1 MSGIRFEWD
10 RSKDNAN
17 LRKHGA
23 SFAEAQTVFYDENA
37 IEFFDDVHSKEEERF
52 LMLGLSSKFRILLVA
67 YTYRE
72 KEGVIRLISARRAT
86 KNEAKEY
93 KRSEG

>member
-1 MSGIRFEWD
+1 MSDIRFEWD

-17 LRKHGA
+17 LRKHGV
-23 SFAEAQTVFYDENA
+23 SFGEAQAVFYDENA
-37 IEFFDDVHSKEEERF
+37 IEFFDDDHSREEERF
-52 LMLGLSSKFRILLVA
+52 LMLGLSFKFRLLLVA

-86 KNEAKEY
+86 KNEAKQY
-93 KRSEG
+93 K